1 MQILTPAERLEAI
14 EDSVQEM
21 ETKLDQLL
29 DIMAGKKQEKM
40 GVLTE
45 LAGDESSNDDFEEVR
60 SRHKKRV
67 KKFRQSRPH
76 SLSASSA

>member
-1 MQILTPAERLEAI
+1 MTCHVAPNGFNFHGLSQISQKAYNADHLAPAERLEAI

-21 ETKLDQLL
+21 GTKLDQLL

-45 LAGDESSNDDFEEVR
+45 LAGDESNDDV
-60 SRHKKRV
+60 
-67 KKFRQSRPH
+67 
-76 SLSASSA
+76 